1 MMHTSKKSQTTCDKC
16 GESVQSNEDVTWL
29 EAIAK
34 KDNSILLYHARH
46 INCSPSRAQYII
58 HDDFEPYGYDYR
70 KEYNKRNQ
78 PKETVERLE
87 KMWTDAWVQLQVE
100 ANWVSEGGPF

>member
-1 MMHTSKKSQTTCDKC
+1 MESVTCDKC
-16 GESVQSNEDVTWL
+16 GESVERNEDVTWL
-29 EAIAK
+29 ESIAK
-34 KDNSILLYHARH
+34 NDNSILLYHARH
-46 INCSPSRAQYII
+46 INCSPSRAQYIV

-100 ANWVSEGGPF
+100 TNVSDFEGVSFKIWD